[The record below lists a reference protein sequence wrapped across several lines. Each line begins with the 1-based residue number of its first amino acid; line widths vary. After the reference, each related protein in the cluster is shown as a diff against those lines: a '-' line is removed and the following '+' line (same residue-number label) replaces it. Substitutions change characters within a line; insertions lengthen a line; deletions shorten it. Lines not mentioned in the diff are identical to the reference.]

1 MLIFRQSTWWTCAFL
16 SKRAHQAQLPSH
28 GITRGTEAGGT
39 ARPAATQPRGLLCA
53 SHTASATAKQQRN
66 VRDNLNSKYL
76 PKALRVAAEVGLE
89 QKDSGN
95 MGEEEGNQGT
105 TDMKNI
111 KRQAEGG
118 LLKFKNVD
126 LNW

>member
-1 MLIFRQSTWWTCAFL
+1 
-16 SKRAHQAQLPSH
+16 
-28 GITRGTEAGGT
+28 
-39 ARPAATQPRGLLCA
+39 
-53 SHTASATAKQQRN
+53 
-66 VRDNLNSKYL
+66 
-76 PKALRVAAEVGLE
+76 
-89 QKDSGN
+89 

-126 LNW
+126 LN